1 MSLHPSLRI
10 GGGEGTAHRNVFKR
24 HERVKILQK
33 EGRWKPGDPVF
44 GLVKVKHIEIKVKKE
59 AKVAAA
65 EGTAAPAA
73 GQPAAGATA
82 TAAPAKGT
90 APAKKGADKTG
101 GK

>member
-24 HERVKILQK
+24 QERVKILQK

-44 GLVKVKHIEIKVKKE
+44 GLAKVKHIKIKVKKE

-65 EGTAAPAA
+65 EGAAAPTAGGAA
-73 GQPAAGATA
+73 ATTA
-82 TAAPAKGT
+82 AAPAKGA
-90 APAKKGADKTG
+90 APAKKGAEKSG

>member
-44 GLVKVKHIEIKVKKE
+44 GLAKVKHIKIKVKKE

-65 EGTAAPAA
+65 EGAAAPAA
-73 GQPAAGATA
+73 GGAAATTA
-82 TAAPAKGT
+82 AAPAKGA
-90 APAKKGADKTG
+90 APAKKGAEKSG